1 MRAIEK
7 LLTLALIAGPCLAQ
21 FQVNTIRR
29 GAECKSNDVWL
40 GKYDNMAG
48 CAGACADRKDEGCR
62 FFIYG
67 HAESRKAGDC
77 YMEFTESKCEV
88 EGFEEDS
95 FDFLQ
100 LTADWIGCTEPR
112 APNFNAYA
120 TTDDGSCLEAN
131 TCHEKQPGG
140 GCRNCK
146 DGLGCTESNKGYRNR
161 EFDTVVASKVAQ
173 VTP

>member
-7 LLTLALIAGPCLAQ
+7 LLTLALVAGPCLAQ

-120 TTDDGSCLEAN
+120 TTDDGKESVSACSRTACSSRPLV
-131 TCHEKQPGG
+131 TM
-140 GCRNCK
+140 NCARSPTTFEE
-146 DGLGCTESNKGYRNR
+146 G
-161 EFDTVVASKVAQ
+161 
-173 VTP
+173 VTLTMSPSRILAAA